1 MDARLTLAALRSAI
15 ASRQP
20 APGCIHPSD
29 RGSQYDAAVYR
40 ELLEARKFVGSMSR
54 RANPYDNPQAE
65 RLMKTLKYEAVY
77 VGDYETFEDVAR
89 ELPKFIDR
97 VYNAE
102 RLHSALGYVSPQ
114 EFEENHARQAA

>member
-1 MDARLTLAALRSAI
+1 MDARLTLAAAGAGVHPSFRSVAVSDRQPGVHSTMPPCI
-15 ASRQP
+15 ASW
-20 APGCIHPSD
+20 
-29 RGSQYDAAVYR
+29 
-40 ELLEARKFVGSMSR
+40 LEARKFVGSMSR

-65 RLMKTLKYEAVY
+65 SFMKTLKYEAVY